1 MLGRSPRLIEIAHR
15 ERRVLE
21 DERPIAMPRS
31 AQQDGLGARTEEPQI
46 AAGVHTARGATA
58 FAQRVDRAVDGVAFR
73 DPSEIERERHVR
85 DHPGMGFA
93 GRATELEIGEPPAPE
108 RQARIEHAVGQRA
121 ELQRQ
126 AQYPSGGRVNRRP
139 HPERCGIDARHVAPC
154 PRGVHA
160 LLDGSEGREG
170 RLDRPRRDG
179 FGLRRGF
186 DRDPGPHPQAHS
198 AQRRRPRGRARWD
211 GWQFAGG
218 HGGEGEPS

>member
-1 MLGRSPRLIEIAHR
+1 MAPHRADRVGTQTAGAADVIALMLGRSPRLIEIAHR

-93 GRATELEIGEPPAPE
+93 GRATELEIGEPPGPK

-186 DRDPGPHPQAHS
+186 DRDPGPHP
-198 AQRRRPRGRARWD
+198 
-211 GWQFAGG
+211 
-218 HGGEGEPS
+218 